1 MKLKFSKFALLA
13 LLLTAGVNAYAED
26 YTVKLANSETAT
38 WEALVNAI
46 NNPSTANVDKSALEA
61 AQAAYDNAV
70 KAQQEAPAKSEA
82 AEKAYNDSLAAY
94 NKENAALKVLTD
106 KRDNMPN
113 SEKEQTSLVPPLA
126 KALTSAEAFKTV
138 FDRYFESAGTDVA
151 TTPTINYYTEDSGSG
166 MFKKANL
173 YISFANPTVT
183 EKEPWKKN
191 VSVED
196 FALGA
201 WGTGDSGKSY
211 NFVYLVVD
219 SAYNKAGDTKFT
231 IATNYTFSMTFMDDV
246 VAKLESLYSNPNYTT
261 TAPTSAY
268 TELVNQITAQASV
281 VDQKKAAMDAAEQ
294 AYRSAQTAVSNAATN
309 VANAKLTLD
318 DEQAKYDAA
327 VKAATADALAP
338 YKEITL
344 LGNVTANATINS
356 YDGKINGNGYAIS
369 LGENVDEVFANFTG
383 SLVYVAFNGT
393 ISNALNGKSYNN
405 VATCNG
411 AGGVFRVDNDTR
423 YTANSNGELG
433 MLIREKFGFDLQ
445 TGKITNLTDDTKVY
459 NITVQDPKSP
469 QQAYVNLKDGKF
481 VKSTG
486 AIEFTGNSVN
496 TLIQSQTSEDA
507 ILDLTNVYY
516 GNTARNINIKDRV
529 DFYTPVD
536 LYVDNLSYDRKF
548 VAGRNAVCLPFELKQ
563 SYAPAGSL
571 NYVATYDTEEG
582 TTFWFTTKAGSIE
595 ANTPVLMYVTAGHEG
610 FQFGNSGKLS
620 NVTLKATP
628 ITQIV
633 KDEGNISDPSAS
645 YGCFKVASVQEFGGG
660 SNAQRVYAV
669 ATTGEFRLAANDAN
683 FPAMRMVIMSKEKA
697 SNVQKRS
704 IGLRDEFGNVISE
717 EQLTGVNHVN
727 AIDALSVEGGFGE
740 IIINSEVELGQ
751 IEIYSVNGAV
761 VANANVIAGTTNVNV
776 NKGIYIVMGKKVAVQ

>member
-459 NITVQDPKSP
+459 NITVQDVKSP
-469 QQAYVNLKDGKF
+469 EQAYVNLKNNQF
-481 VKSTG
+481 VKATG
-486 AIEFTGNSVN
+486 PMTIKDN
-496 TLIQSQTSEDA
+496 TFVQSQTSEEA

-516 GNTARNINIKDRV
+516 NNSCKNAVIVDRV
-529 DFYTPVD
+529 DFYCPADIT
-536 LYVDNLSYDRKF
+536 VDNLSYDRTF
-548 VAGRNAVCLPFELKQ
+548 TAGRNAVCLPFELKPAD
-563 SYAPAGSL
+563 APAGSL
-571 NYVATYDTEEG
+571 AYLSTFDTEEG
-582 TTFWFTTKAGSIE
+582 DTFWFTKKAGSIA
-595 ANTPVLMYVTAGHEG
+595 ANTPILLFA
-610 FQFGNSGKLS
+610 NSAFKLKDGKLS
-620 NVTLKATP
+620 NVVLKTTP
-628 ITQIV
+628 SDQKV
-633 KDEGNISDPSAS
+633 KDEGALDNPSAS
-645 YGCFKVASVQEFGGG
+645 YGTFKVAGPDEFGGG
-660 SNAQRVYAV
+660 SNANRVFAC
-669 ATTGEFRLAANDAN
+669 TTGGDFVLAANTAN
-683 FPAMRMVIMSKEKA
+683 FPAMRMVLMSQ
-697 SNVQKRS
+697 NRS
-704 IGLRDEFGNVISE
+704 TNAPQRRVGLRDEYGNVINE
-717 EQLTGVNHVN
+717 DELTGINTVNVLES
-727 AIDALSVEGGFGE
+727 LSVEGGFGE
-740 IIINSEVELGQ
+740 IIINSEVELGEV
-751 IEIYSVNGAV
+751 EIYTVNGAM
-761 VANANVIAGTTNVNV
+761 VAKANVIAGTTNVDV
-776 NKGIYIVMGKKVAVQ
+776 NKGIYLVMGKKVVVK